1 MELLRVKLHFKYCF
15 VVPSLRRSGG
25 LALLWN
31 DPAQITIRNFSQN
44 HIESHIQLPGV
55 ICWRFTG
62 FYGHPEGHRKRES
75 WELLDKLYS
84 LDNLPWLC
92 MGDFNEIVSMEERS
106 GEVLGSTRCM
116 QEFGACIN
124 RSGLIDLGFRGVLF
138 TWENRREGA
147 ALIQKQLDRA
157 MANTAWMD
165 CYNMCSVS
173 HMVCSHLDH
182 VPLLLTL
189 DTSIRLS

>member
-1 MELLRVKLHFKYCF
+1 
-15 VVPSLRRSGG
+15 
-25 LALLWN
+25 
-31 DPAQITIRNFSQN
+31 
-44 HIESHIQLPGV
+44 
-55 ICWRFTG
+55 
-62 FYGHPEGHRKRES
+62 
-75 WELLDKLYS
+75 
-84 LDNLPWLC
+84 

-124 RSGLIDLGFRGVLF
+124 HSGLIDLGFRGVLF